1 MMDVHI
7 ALFNGFVVGLERRKL
22 APFWAEF
29 SDEEEGFGIYYHS
42 GVEINIGF
50 IKIKLGTFFNSE
62 EVIEELGDT

>member
-7 ALFNGFVVGLERRKL
+7 ALFNGFVFGLERRKF

-29 SDEEEGFGIYYHS
+29 LDEEEGFGIYYHS

-62 EVIEELGDT
+62 EVMEELEGS